1 MNINTRA
8 VEKSDEVPFWFNPY
22 SELYELLF
30 EKKDNKEA
38 EETDIL
44 KVILIGAF
52 TKAESREDIQF
63 EMDELKELVGVLGHQ
78 TKRIFIQRISKKS
91 RTQYIGHGKMMEIRD
106 YIESENISYVV
117 CNNELSTLQYK
128 TLSDLLKVPV
138 IDRTMIVLE
147 IFSRNEHT
155 KESKLQVQVA
165 LMRYLSSRIN
175 MVNASEKSV
184 SDRSNGAFYNR
195 GKGESIYE
203 LNQRKIKNKI
213 LHIEKEIDRIERSKS
228 IQQKRRKN
236 TIKLIL
242 VGYTNAGKTSVMNSL
257 SGVHLNAGNQIFLTT
272 ESIYRKIGEHA
283 GKDVLICDT
292 VGFLSNLP
300 TTWIEGFRTTIQEI
314 GEADYILHIVD
325 VSDEHYDRKMRVT
338 EDLLEKIH
346 VDKSSVI
353 LVYNKIDQIAEYS
366 LKDDG
371 GEAVCISTFDKNTI
385 KKLRSYIFERIEE
398 DDKLRR
404 ISR

>member
-147 IFSRNEHT
+147 IFSRNART

-195 GKGESIYE
+195 GKLIWAPLQSGCLISANLE
-203 LNQRKIKNKI
+203 L
-213 LHIEKEIDRIERSKS
+213 
-228 IQQKRRKN
+228 QKTLWYQK
-236 TIKLIL
+236 
-242 VGYTNAGKTSVMNSL
+242 
-257 SGVHLNAGNQIFLTT
+257 
-272 ESIYRKIGEHA
+272 
-283 GKDVLICDT
+283 
-292 VGFLSNLP
+292 
-300 TTWIEGFRTTIQEI
+300 
-314 GEADYILHIVD
+314 
-325 VSDEHYDRKMRVT
+325 
-338 EDLLEKIH
+338 
-346 VDKSSVI
+346 
-353 LVYNKIDQIAEYS
+353 
-366 LKDDG
+366 
-371 GEAVCISTFDKNTI
+371 
-385 KKLRSYIFERIEE
+385 
-398 DDKLRR
+398 
-404 ISR
+404 

>member
-1 MNINTRA
+1 MKINSRA

-30 EKKDNKEA
+30 EKKGGKEI
-38 EETDIL
+38 EEAGVL
-44 KVILIGAF
+44 NVALVGAF
-52 TKAESREDIQF
+52 SKDESNENIQF
-63 EMDELKELVGVLGHQ
+63 EMSELKELVGVLGHK
-78 TKRIFIQRISKKS
+78 TKHIFIQHISKKS
-91 RTQYIGHGKMMEIRD
+91 RTHYIGSGKMIEIRD
-106 YIESENISYVV
+106 FIESENISYVV

-147 IFSRNEHT
+147 IFSRNART

-175 MVNASEKSV
+175 MLNASERSV
-184 SDRSNGAFYNR
+184 ADRSNGAFYNR

-203 LNQRKIKNKI
+203 LNQRKIRNKI
-213 LHIEKEIDRIERSKS
+213 LHIEKEIDRIERSKA

-236 TIKLIL
+236 AVKLIL

-257 SGVHLNAGNQIFLTT
+257 SGVHLNAGSQIFLTT
-272 ESIYRKIGEHA
+272 ESIYRKIGECA

-314 GEADYILHIVD
+314 EEADYILHIVD
-325 VSDEHYDRKMRVT
+325 VSDEHYKRKMRVT
-338 EDLLEKIH
+338 EELLDKIH
-346 VDKSSVI
+346 IDKSDVI
-353 LVYNKIDQIAEYS
+353 LVYNKIDQISADN
-366 LKDDG
+366 LNDDG
-371 GEAVCISTFDKNTI
+371 RGAVYISTFDKNTI
-385 KKLRSYIFERIEE
+385 KNLRSYIFARIEE
-398 DDKLRR
+398 DSK
-404 ISR
+404 